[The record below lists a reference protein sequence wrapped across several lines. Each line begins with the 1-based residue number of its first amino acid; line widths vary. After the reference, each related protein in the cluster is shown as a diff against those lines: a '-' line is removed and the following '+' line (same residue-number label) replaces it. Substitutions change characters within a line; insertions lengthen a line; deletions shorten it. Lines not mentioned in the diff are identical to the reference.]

1 MKDLLKRTHIDDLK
15 SMQKRLENLSAIA
28 WMISDSL
35 ELKGHEDTAG
45 VELVAKNLS
54 WDIAEI
60 AEKLEKMLAKRQPAN
75 GQTVEGVAA

>member
-1 MKDLLKRTHIDDLK
+1 MSLKRTDLATLQDIRK
-15 SMQKRLENLSAIA
+15 QLEHLSVIA

-54 WDIAEI
+54 WDISGN
-60 AEKLEKMLAKRQPAN
+60 AEKLEKMLAQHQPAN
-75 GQTVEGVAA
+75 GQPVEGAAA